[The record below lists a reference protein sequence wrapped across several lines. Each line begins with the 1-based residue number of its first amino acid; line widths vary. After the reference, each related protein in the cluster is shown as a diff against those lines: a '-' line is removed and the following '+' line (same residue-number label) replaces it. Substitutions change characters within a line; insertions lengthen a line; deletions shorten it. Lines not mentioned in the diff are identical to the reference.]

1 MRSGGRYE
9 SKIGGRRT
17 PKTPYVY
24 DSALNMH
31 SLGPGEPALSE
42 WRAAGLELP
51 DMDAVR
57 EYRLRRVRSELKKRD
72 IAAIVL
78 FDPLNIRYAADSTNM
93 QLWVSHNAARY
104 CFVAAEGPLIVF
116 DYHDCEHL
124 SAHNRLIDEVRPAI
138 SWFYF
143 SSGAGLDARAK
154 RWADEIAA
162 LTKKAGGGRLAVD
175 RLNPEGAEYLRRAG
189 IEIVGGEEVMETART
204 IKCADE
210 IRAMRCAIAAC
221 DSATDIMKSH
231 VRPGVSENRLWSH
244 LHAENIARGGEWIET
259 RILSAGPR
267 TNPWFQESSSRPIRA
282 GELLAFDTDLIGAFG
297 MCVDISRTW
306 LVGKSKPSPA
316 QKDLHL
322 RAVEQVRR
330 NAELLRPGMS
340 WRELSQKALS
350 YPPAEYRHYAS
361 VTHGVGLCDEY
372 PSAPFWHQWDESAP
386 LQDGVLPGMTLCAES
401 YVGRVDGG
409 EGAKYE
415 EQFLITETGA
425 ELLSSYPE
433 DLIIV

>member
-1 MRSGGRYE
+1 M
-9 SKIGGRRT
+9 
-17 PKTPYVY
+17 PYAY
-24 DSALNMH
+24 DAALNMH
-31 SLGPGEPALSE
+31 ALGPGEPAISE
-42 WRAAGLELP
+42 WRAAGLALP

-57 EYRLRRVRSELKKRD
+57 EYRLRRVRDELKKRD

-93 QLWVSHNAARY
+93 QLWISHNAARY

-124 SAHNRLIDEVRPAI
+124 SAHNPLIDEVRPAT

-143 SSGAGLDARAK
+143 SAGAGLEKKAR

-162 LTKKAGGGRLAVD
+162 LTKRAGGGRLAAD
-175 RLNPEGAEYLRRAG
+175 KLNPEGAEFLQRAG
-189 IEIVGGEEVMETART
+189 IEVVGGEEVMETARM
-204 IKCADE
+204 IKCGEE
-210 IRAMRCAIAAC
+210 IKAMRCAIAAC
-221 DSATDIMKSH
+221 DAAIDVMKSH
-231 VRPGVSENRLWSH
+231 VRPGVSENRLWAH

-259 RILSAGPR
+259 RILSSGPR
-267 TNPWFQESSSRPIRA
+267 TNPWFQESSSRPLRA

-306 LVGKSKPSPA
+306 LVGKSKPSAA
-316 QKDLHL
+316 QKDLYR
-322 RAVEQVRR
+322 RAVEQVRH
-330 NAELLRPGMS
+330 NAELLRAGMS
-340 WRELSQKALS
+340 WRELSQKALAYS
-350 YPPAEYRHYAS
+350 PSEYRHYSS
-361 VTHGVGLCDEY
+361 VAHGVGLCDEY
-372 PSAPFWHQWDESAP
+372 PSAPFWHQWDEDAP
-386 LQDGVLPGMTLCAES
+386 LEDGIVPGMVLCAES
-401 YVGRVDGG
+401 YVGRIDGG

-415 EQFLITETGA
+415 EQLLISENGA